1 MNGRRPGQRSAARE
15 LERDV
20 RQALADDASAADRF
34 SRLLGLVAG
43 LESCVLAL
51 SGGIDSS
58 FLLHVASRMLGPR
71 CLAVTAD
78 SPALPEWD
86 RSDARVAGAA
96 AAEVGAGWRVVATR
110 ELDDPRYAQNPRSRC
125 FFCKTEVYGTL
136 DRIRRAERLAWVVDG
151 ANATDL
157 AATDRPGLAAAEDL
171 AVRSPLAE
179 AGLTKDDVRQLALAL
194 GMKDWDRPSSACLSS
209 RIPYGARITP
219 ERLHRVESAE
229 LGIRALGFTQVRVR
243 DLGARARVEVEA
255 GDVER
260 LLAETNQVDEVVLGV
275 GFAGWSPATYAGGG
289 AGDLPVVNR

>member
-1 MNGRRPGQRSAARE
+1 M
-15 LERDV
+15 
-20 RQALADDASAADRF
+20 ADGSPVADRF
-34 SRLLGLVAG
+34 SRLLGLVAD

-58 FLLHVASRMLGPR
+58 FLLHVSSRLLGPR

-78 SPALPEWD
+78 SAALPEWD
-86 RSDARVAGAA
+86 RADARLAGAA
-96 AAEVGAGWRVVATR
+96 AAEVGAGWRVVPTR

-136 DRIRRAERLAWVVDG
+136 DRIRLAEGLAWVVDG

-157 AATDRPGLAAAEDL
+157 AATDRPGLAAAEEL

-179 AGLTKDDVRQLALAL
+179 AELTKDDVRQLARAL

-209 RIPYGARITP
+209 RIPYGATITP
-219 ERLHRVESAE
+219 ERLRRVESAE

-243 DLGARARVEVEA
+243 DLGAQARVEVEA

-260 LLAETNQVDEVVLGV
+260 LLADRYLVDEVVRGV
-275 GFAGWSPATYAGGG
+275 GFAGWSSAPYAGGG
-289 AGDLPVVNR
+289 AGDLPVVDR